1 MPTFWLRGRSKSP
14 PSGVWTSLLPVL
26 PRLRYPFWSSLT
38 FSVQALLQSCVVFET
53 LTVQYQLYIY
63 QYHVM
68 LLDSVTHVLMTS
80 DYKIRLN
87 APTYL
92 LTYFW
97 DTVSCRWP
105 ADGRVWPVGIHDNTQ
120 LGRTVSRCLAAWT
133 SRQSERMWVV
143 LLHDIFTPA
152 VKLLADHE
160 VNRYTSVWI
169 IIIIIIIYVTFIIG
183 FGSQETWIIII
194 TKLSREK

>member
-92 LTYFW
+92 LTYLLLGYCFVQVTSRW
-97 DTVSCRWP
+97 TGLTSGHSWQHTAGTNRQPVSGGLNFATVR
-105 ADGRVWPVGIHDNTQ
+105 AH
-120 LGRTVSRCLAAWT
+120 VSSPLTWHFHT
-133 SRQSERMWVV
+133 SRQTACRSWSQP
-143 LLHDIFTPA
+143 LH
-152 VKLLADHE
+152 
-160 VNRYTSVWI
+160 
-169 IIIIIIIYVTFIIG
+169 
-183 FGSQETWIIII
+183 
-194 TKLSREK
+194 